1 VPIRERTAA
10 GWRADVA
17 EPSPPIPL
25 IPALRRPLLA
35 ARGSRGRREID
46 PLRLPLHLAHHWGS
60 ASAEIPPLERL
71 TCRKNAS
78 KVRAE
83 NARYRLKPYAS
94 TSRKDGSPNVRGCC
108 FERFSSW
115 GDLADLVL
123 HRRGRLT
130 SPHHQE
136 HAGRTE
142 TLRLLGYRFGGQLAR
157 TPPRPSRRRPPVQMI
172 ACVPPN
178 QTGAAGWSEGHNN
191 SAPLTKR
198 RTSRRLLP
206 SPWGYS
212 PQLFGGRW
220 HCSII
225 ASIASS
231 STAI

>member
-1 VPIRERTAA
+1 MPQ
-10 GWRADVA
+10 
-17 EPSPPIPL
+17 
-25 IPALRRPLLA
+25 
-35 ARGSRGRREID
+35 
-46 PLRLPLHLAHHWGS
+46 
-60 ASAEIPPLERL
+60 
-71 TCRKNAS
+71 NAS

-94 TSRKDGSPNVRGCC
+94 TSRKDGSPN
-108 FERFSSW
+108 ERFSPW

-142 TLRLLGYRFGGQLAR
+142 TLRLLGYRFGGQFAR

-178 QTGAAGWSEGHNN
+178 QTGSAGWSEGHNN

-198 RTSRRLLP
+198 KTSLRLLP
-206 SPWGYS
+206 LQWDYS
-212 PQLFGGRW
+212 PQLRTLITAMVPSTIIRGLRSQRACRKLSGRPARPRRP
-220 HCSII
+220 S
-225 ASIASS
+225 
-231 STAI
+231 